1 MNHTYKTLY
10 NTALGA
16 WVAVPE
22 TARNHGKAPRS
33 YHRAPAGGL
42 TFARTALASALL
54 LAGGQALAA
63 IPEGTAVRSTDIA
76 IGLKNFWRQHGSRY
90 QCQSHFAG

>member
-22 TARNHGKAPRS
+22 TARNRGKAPRS
-33 YHRAPAGGL
+33 YRYASGAHAF

-54 LAGGQALAA
+54 LVGGQAWAA
-63 IPEGTAVRSTDIA
+63 IP
-76 IGLKNFWRQHGSRY
+76 
-90 QCQSHFAG
+90 

>member
-22 TARNHGKAPRS
+22 TARNHGKTKSVKTAAVAIAVAGALFSSPV
-33 YHRAPAGGL
+33 PA
-42 TFARTALASALL
+42 
-54 LAGGQALAA
+54 AGQRCQCSGQ
-63 IPEGTAVRSTDIA
+63 
-76 IGLKNFWRQHGSRY
+76 
-90 QCQSHFAG
+90 

>member
-22 TARNHGKAPRS
+22 TARNHGKSKSVKVGVMYKTGAFFETWDS
-33 YHRAPAGGL
+33 N
-42 TFARTALASALL
+42 
-54 LAGGQALAA
+54 GQN
-63 IPEGTAVRSTDIA
+63 GC
-76 IGLKNFWRQHGSRY
+76 F
-90 QCQSHFAG
+90 

>member
-22 TARNHGKAPRS
+22 TARNHGKTKSVKVAAVAIAVGRRIIFFS
-33 YHRAPAGGL
+33 CAGS
-42 TFARTALASALL
+42 RTAVGKRCQCS
-54 LAGGQALAA
+54 GQ
-63 IPEGTAVRSTDIA
+63 
-76 IGLKNFWRQHGSRY
+76 
-90 QCQSHFAG
+90 